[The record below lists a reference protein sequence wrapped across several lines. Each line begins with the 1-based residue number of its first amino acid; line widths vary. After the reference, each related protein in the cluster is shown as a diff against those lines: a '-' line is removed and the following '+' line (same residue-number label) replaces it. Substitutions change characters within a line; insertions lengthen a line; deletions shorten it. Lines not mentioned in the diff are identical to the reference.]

1 MDHKEKFLR
10 SYILNEGWK
19 EKASRSSLTI
29 HEPIVERQGNIDDE
43 DDKREDEMDHFE
55 SKYNFRFEEANAG
68 TIVSHARDAN
78 AEETMRRKDS
88 SRKLAR
94 ERAKDRKEDL
104 KKQRK
109 EEVARLKALK
119 RDEIIDKIKKADYMS
134 KGNLFKDKNLV
145 ERIQKEL
152 ETEFIPDVYDK
163 TMNKMFSDK
172 YYEDEADEDE
182 HDIEANKA
190 IDLKLLADKEH

>member
-1 MDHKEKFLR
+1 
-10 SYILNEGWK
+10 
-19 EKASRSSLTI
+19 
-29 HEPIVERQGNIDDE
+29 
-43 DDKREDEMDHFE
+43 MDHFE